1 MRVPWIVWS
10 GGSDL
15 VRGGGRTNETIVNS
29 TDLYTTLASY
39 AQAELPAGVPLD
51 GVDLKPAFSKGT
63 KINRD
68 HFHHVPGYVRFGGQV
83 QSRPFSS
90 VRDGRWKL
98 YYEYTDGSF
107 ELYDLTTDIGE
118 TTDLAADRPGQV
130 HRLGQKL
137 IAWLDETDAP
147 LATLRAGQPPRVFED
162 VRGETYANGTIT
174 RRRGETISVTAG
186 QPVPFV
192 LPRP

>member
-1 MRVPWIVWS
+1 M
-10 GGSDL
+10 
-15 VRGGGRTNETIVNS
+15 
-29 TDLYTTLASY
+29 
-39 AQAELPAGVPLD
+39 PAGAPLD
-51 GVDLKPAFSKGT
+51 GVDLEPAFSKGAT
-63 KINRD
+63 INRE

-130 HRLGQKL
+130 HRLGRKL

-147 LATLRAGQPPRVFED
+147 PRRCGAGNRPASSRTP
-162 VRGETYANGTIT
+162 TA
-174 RRRGETISVTAG
+174 RRRPLR
-186 QPVPFV
+186 PVESA
-192 LPRP
+192 